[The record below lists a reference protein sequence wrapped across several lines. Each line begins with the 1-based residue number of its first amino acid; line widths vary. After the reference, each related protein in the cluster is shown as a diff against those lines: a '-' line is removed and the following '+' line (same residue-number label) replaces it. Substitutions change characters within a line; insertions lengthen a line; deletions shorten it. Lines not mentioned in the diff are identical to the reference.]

1 MRGIV
6 TYVVNHPITGHLVF
20 VLVPTELVMVCP
32 AIDNPASCEI
42 RHIIR
47 FLHSKNMSAEEIHR
61 ELCADYGASQ
71 FRNFRVSF
79 KKFHA
84 PVSTRLS
91 QLG

>member
-1 MRGIV
+1 
-6 TYVVNHPITGHLVF
+6 
-20 VLVPTELVMVCP
+20 MVCP

-42 RHIIR
+42 RAFIR

-61 ELCADYGASQ
+61 ELCAVYGASQ
-71 FRNFRVSF
+71 FQNFRF
-79 KKFHA
+79 NFHKFHA